1 MNRKIAIFDYRII
14 PTNPIGSCHL
24 RMLAGLHEEFNFT
37 IFAVEFENP
46 CPEDIRW
53 VRVPAFKRPLALL
66 FLCYHLLAP
75 ICYLLY
81 RIRYRVRFDT
91 IQMVES
97 NLSFGDI
104 SYSHFC
110 HRAFLREKWG
120 AAQATG
126 IRGWLRWI
134 DHWFHSLV
142 EPFLYQRVEKIVV
155 PSQGLA
161 RELKREYPWTTD
173 KIYVIP
179 NPVNLER
186 MIKPREFDR
195 DVSRNELALEQDE
208 LTLVF
213 IALGQYERKGMPL
226 ILEALRRIEGAKSR
240 LLVVGG
246 EADLVKSYQTRVAE
260 MGLNGRVTFVGMQR
274 DIRPYLWMSDAFIL
288 PSYYEVC
295 PLVSLEAA
303 AAGLPL
309 MITPLN
315 GVEEFLVDGQNGLL
329 IERSVEGVESG
340 IIKLL
345 SLPPERR
352 AGMGEQARRDVSK
365 YSIENFL
372 VAWRAFYTAKHS
384 VR

>member
-1 MNRKIAIFDYRII
+1 MSKKIAIFDYRII

-24 RMLAGLHEEFNFT
+24 KMLGRLHEEFDFT
-37 IFAVEFENP
+37 IFAVDFENP

-75 ICYLLY
+75 ICYLLH
-81 RIRYRVRFDT
+81 RIRYRVRFDI

-110 HRAFLREKWG
+110 HRAYLRDQWEI
-120 AAQATG
+120 AQVTG
-126 IRGWLRWI
+126 IRGWLRWL
-134 DHWFHSLV
+134 DHWLHSLV
-142 EPFLYQRVEKIVV
+142 EPYLYHSAGKIVV

-161 RELKREYPWTTD
+161 RELKREYPSTTD
-173 KIYVIP
+173 KIFVIP

-186 MIKPREFDR
+186 MIKPQEFNR
-195 DVSRNELALEQDE
+195 DVSRNELALEHDE
-208 LTLVF
+208 LVLVF
-213 IALGQYERKGMPL
+213 IALGQYERKGISL
-226 ILEALRRIEGAKSR
+226 ILEALRRLDGVKPR

-246 EADLVKSYQTRVAE
+246 EADLVKNYQTRVAE

-274 DIRPYLWMSDAFIL
+274 DIRPYLWMSDALVL
-288 PSYYEVC
+288 PSYYEVF

-309 MITPLN
+309 IITPLN
-315 GVEEFLVDGQNGLL
+315 GVEEFLVDGRNGLL
-329 IERSVEGVESG
+329 IDRSVEGVESG

-345 SLPPERR
+345 SLPPDHRSS
-352 AGMGEQARRDVSK
+352 MGERAQLDVSK
-365 YSIENFL
+365 YSVENF
-372 VAWRAFYTAKHS
+372 VYAWRDFYTGK
-384 VR
+384 